1 EDIKE
6 KVQARGAVLST
17 LKREQ
22 PQLETF
28 LSSLGLAFC
37 FGAKPDLEKL
47 FPGKLV
53 NLPTYAFQRNRYW
66 LEKGVG
72 RKEDAIFL
80 GLEPAHSLLSVETS
94 IEEEEGYLRQR
105 LAALPENE
113 QLATLVSIVQQ
124 EVARVLALSSIDS
137 VPTEKPLKELGLD
150 SLMAV
155 QLRKRLSMLCEVE
168 LPATLVF
175 EYPAPNDIA
184 KLLLDRTL
192 EEHLPSLLHNSKEVK
207 KDWSSLVEIQPKGAG
222 RPFFCVH
229 PIGGYAY
236 CYSQLSY
243 LLGEDQP
250 FYGLQA
256 AGLAS
261 DIKPDTS
268 IEQMASR
275 YIKELRQVQP
285 NGPYLIGGWSMGG
298 IIAFEMAQQLYNQG
312 QEVEQLVM
320 FDTFELSQ
328 KKPDN
333 IESVIGLVNLTGLP
347 INEEEFRRCPSKEL
361 LEVLMQHALFS
372 SILSFNTIIEK
383 FPQYWQVFKSCINAP
398 GNYRPQIYPGK
409 ITLIRCSEIEHG
421 VRASRELINL
431 FEDRTLGWA
440 EFSTKPIDVHF
451 VKGVHHK
458 MMEGSYVEEVAEQLK
473 IITGIFAYPP
483 CALG

>member
-1 EDIKE
+1 
-6 KVQARGAVLST
+6 
-17 LKREQ
+17 
-22 PQLETF
+22 
-28 LSSLGLAFC
+28 LSSIGLAHC
-37 FGAKPDLEKL
+37 FGAKLDW
-47 FPGKLV
+47 GKLLPGNFV
-53 NLPTYAFQRNRYW
+53 QLPTYPFQRKRYW
-66 LEKGVG
+66 LESKGVIRVDIDSAG
-72 RKEDAIFL
+72 FESTEPSPL
-80 GLEPAHSLLSVETS
+80 GAETS
-94 IEEEEGYLRQR
+94 LGEEGDLRQR
-105 LAALPENE
+105 LATLPESE
-113 QLATLVSIVQQ
+113 QLATLISIVQN
-124 EVARVLALSSIDS
+124 EVARVLALSNVESI
-137 VPTEKPLKELGLD
+137 PAEKPLKELGLD

-155 QLRKRLSMLCEVE
+155 QLRKRLSALCQVE

-184 KLLLDRTL
+184 KLLLERIL
-192 EEHLPSLLHNSKEVK
+192 EEKLPSLLHSSKELK
-207 KDWSSLVEIQPKGAG
+207 RDWSSLIEIQTRGSG
-222 RPFFCVH
+222 RPFFSIH

-243 LLGEDQP
+243 LLGEDRP

-261 DIKPDTS
+261 DTKPDTS

-285 NGPYLIGGWSMGG
+285 NGPYLLGGWSMGG
-298 IIAFEMAQQLYNQG
+298 IIAFEMAQQLYSQG

-333 IESVIGLVNLTGLP
+333 IESVIGLLNLTGLP
-347 INEEEFRRCPSKEL
+347 INEEEFRRCPSREL

-372 SILSFNTIIEK
+372 SILSFNTIIER
-383 FPQYWQVFKSCINAP
+383 FPQYWRVFKSCINAP
-398 GNYRPQIYPGK
+398 GNYRPKIYSGK

-440 EFSTKPIDVHF
+440 ELSTEPIEVHF
-451 VKGVHHK
+451 VNGVHHK
-458 MMEGSYVEEVAEQLK
+458 MMESFYVEEVAEHLRK
-473 IITGIFAYPP
+473 IISEQ
-483 CALG
+483 